1 MSIYVNAN
9 IDSKLNE
16 SKRYFGNYLGIVI
29 QNNDPDKGGKIKI
42 WVPHIS
48 PTVYKNWDE
57 KNEDKS
63 FKFIGKNIDSDIT
76 DIIEELK
83 VVVPWAEC
91 ASPLVGSMA
100 PARYNAYSQTA
111 TISDSNKIENP
122 MQDAA
127 GEEPIAA
134 AGDLRTQ
141 NIHMDPAGETGYKL
155 NSDGIGEKPA
165 RKYERHDLK
174 VADAFSNKN
183 EVRFNNV
190 NKFSYNYVPT
200 SYSNSAKGS
209 FSVPNVGAHVWV
221 FFAEGNPDN
230 PVYFAT
236 TYGEAEW
243 KSIYNSDL
251 DYPGSYENVSTEYNH
266 NTDIYR
272 NKYVINQK
280 GGTIEIVSTD
290 NKEALKLTHYSGSFK
305 EFNNDVNI
313 EFASKN
319 NQKLVQGDE
328 FFTINGTKNDY
339 IGRDYDQIINGDYYK
354 KIGNLTR
361 EYQKEW
367 RDLME
372 SVADGKQL
380 FELKRAEAIIDPNDF
395 IKKTSGLQRKLG
407 TPGPCPLCS
416 EVSLKD
422 QIWDNAYTFK
432 SVIQNAAY
440 TSDTPSFEF
449 LFGVQSTYA
458 NTVSDLIDPGGPA
471 RFLGKSPCPVCGG
484 SGKSPSSRD
493 GDWDVETDKEK
504 HVIDNLQTKIQ
515 KIIDTEK
522 KLGLGGSE
530 IVNITKHKIEN
541 IGLIYNDFPS
551 VRIDEVGKIE
561 NYQVQSFDKGVVTT
575 KKESALLEYVHQDDF
590 PGGDYTQNIGNK
602 WNVLVGSGGV
612 SIKSTGGVDIG
623 GTITNIA
630 GQQVNI
636 SSEYE
641 INMSS
646 KRIDIAADM
655 LTLRNKHSKQVLV
668 DSNLGVSQNVVIQGG
683 AHVEGE
689 LSVHHVSAPVEVQ
702 ETEPIVL
709 FGKLLEGL
717 SFDVNIDGGRV
728 RGHPKDGRGLH
739 VTGCNLTL
747 VAPSNDNLVESYPHT
762 HPFKNL
768 PLKLYV
774 DKDGVRATGTE
785 LNSHIRSQALPVVH
799 EKKGGEPTVSP
810 AP

>member
-9 IDSKLNE
+9 IDSQLNE
-16 SKRYFGNYLGIVI
+16 SNRYFGNYLGIVI

-100 PARYNAYSQTA
+100 PARYNAYEQTA
-111 TISDSNKIENP
+111 TISDSNKKDREESSSS
-122 MQDAA
+122 DA
-127 GEEPIAA
+127 
-134 AGDLRTQ
+134 
-141 NIHMDPAGETGYKL
+141 YKL
-155 NSDGIGEKPA
+155 NDDGIGEKPA
-165 RKYERHDLK
+165 RKYEHHDLK

-209 FSVPNVGAHVWV
+209 FSVPNVGAHIWI

-251 DYPGSYENVSTEYNH
+251 DYPGSYENISTDYNH

-380 FELKRAEAIIDPNDF
+380 FELKRAESIIDPNDF
-395 IKKTSGLQRKLG
+395 IKKTSGQQSKVG

-432 SVIQNAAY
+432 SIIQNAAY
-440 TSDTPSFEF
+440 TSDTASFEF
-449 LFGVQSTYA
+449 FGGVKSDGASTI
-458 NTVSDLIDPGGPA
+458 SDLIDPGSPA
-471 RFLGKSPCPVCGG
+471 RFLGKGPCPVCGG
-484 SGKSPSSRD
+484 SGESPSSRD
-493 GDWDVETDKEK
+493 GSWDVETDKEK
-504 HVIDNLQTKIQ
+504 SVIDNLQTKIQ

-561 NYQVQSFDKGVVTT
+561 NYQVQTFDKGVATT

-646 KRIDIAADM
+646 KRIDIAAEM
-655 LTLRNKHSKQVLV
+655 LTLRNKHSRQVLV

-689 LSVHHVSAPVEVQ
+689 LSVHHVSAPVEIQ
-702 ETEPIVL
+702 ETEPVVV

-717 SFDVNIDGGRV
+717 TFDVDISNSELRAPYSSGNWQARKVAGKCTI
-728 RGHPKDGRGLH
+728 
-739 VTGCNLTL
+739 TL
-747 VAPSNDNLVESYPHT
+747 IAQSNDNLVETYPHT

-768 PLKLYV
+768 PLKLYA
-774 DKDGVRATGTE
+774 DKDGVRAVGKE
-785 LNSHIRSQALPVVH
+785 LNSHVRSQADPVVH
-799 EKKGGEPTVSP
+799 EKKGGEII
-810 AP
+810 

>member
-16 SKRYFGNYLGIVI
+16 SKKYFGNYLGIVI

-111 TISDSNKIENP
+111 TISDSNKKDSSMP
-122 MQDAA
+122 TWDAA
-127 GEEPIAA
+127 GEEP
-134 AGDLRTQ
+134 
-141 NIHMDPAGETGYKL
+141 TGSDTYKL
-155 NSDGIGEKPA
+155 NDDGIGEKPA
-165 RKYERHDLK
+165 RKYEHHDLK

-251 DYPGSYENVSTEYNH
+251 DYPGSYENVSTDYNH

-290 NKEALKLTHYSGSFK
+290 NKESLKLTHYSGSFK
-305 EFNNDVNI
+305 ELNNNVNI
-313 EFASKN
+313 EFATKN

-328 FFTINGTKNDY
+328 FFTVNGTKNDY
-339 IGRDYDQIINGDYYK
+339 VGRDYDQIINGDYYK

-432 SVIQNAAY
+432 SITQNVAY

-458 NTVSDLIDPGGPA
+458 NTVSDLIDPGSPA
-471 RFLGKSPCPVCGG
+471 RFLGKTACPVCGG

-515 KIIDTEK
+515 KIIATEK

-646 KRIDIAADM
+646 KRIDIAAEM
-655 LTLRNKHSKQVLV
+655 LTLRNKHSRQVLI

-683 AHVEGE
+683 AHIEGE

-717 SFDVNIDGGRV
+717 TFDVNIQGGSMLN
-728 RGHPKDGRGLH
+728 HPKPGRPLACN
-739 VTGCNLTL
+739 GCTLTL

-768 PLKLYV
+768 PLKLYA
-774 DKDGVRATGTE
+774 DKDGVRAVGKE
-785 LNSHIRSQALPVVH
+785 LNSHVRSQADPVVH
-799 EKKGGEPTVSP
+799 EKKGGEIL
-810 AP
+810 

>member
-9 IDSKLNE
+9 SNE
-16 SKRYFGNYLGIVI
+16 SEKYFGNHLGIVI
-29 QNNDPDKGGKIKI
+29 QNNDPDKSGKIKI

-57 KNEDKS
+57 NNKDKS

-91 ASPLVGSMA
+91 ASPLVGSIA
-100 PARYNAYSQTA
+100 PARYNAYSQAA
-111 TISDSNKIENP
+111 TISDSNKIASSISMP
-122 MQDAA
+122 DAA
-127 GEEPIAA
+127 GEEPTTS
-134 AGDLRTQ
+134 R
-141 NIHMDPAGETGYKL
+141 DPGSDTYKL
-155 NSDGIGEKPA
+155 NDDGIGEKPA
-165 RKYERHDLK
+165 RKYEHHDLK
-174 VADAFSNKN
+174 VTDAFSDKN

-190 NKFSYNYVPT
+190 NRFSYNYVPT

-209 FSVPNVGAHVWV
+209 FSVPNVGAHVWI
-221 FFAEGNPDN
+221 FFAGGSPNS

-251 DYPGSYENVSTEYNH
+251 DYPSSYENISTDYNH

-290 NKEALKLTHYSGSFK
+290 NKESLKLTHYSGSFK

-313 EFASKN
+313 EFATKN

-328 FFTINGTKNDY
+328 FFTVNGTKNDY
-339 IGRDYDQIINGDYYK
+339 VGRDYDQIINGDYYK
-354 KIGNLTR
+354 KIGNLNR
-361 EYQKEW
+361 DYQKEW
-367 RDLME
+367 RDLMDDI
-372 SVADGKQL
+372 ADGKQL
-380 FELKRAEAIIDPNDF
+380 FELKRAETISDPNDF
-395 IKKTSGLQRKLG
+395 IKKTSGLQTRKG
-407 TPGPCPLCS
+407 HFAPCPLCS

-422 QIWDNAYTFK
+422 QIWDNAYSFMGVK
-432 SVIQNAAY
+432 QNVPYDSVTA
-440 TSDTPSFEF
+440 SFDF
-449 LFGVQSTYA
+449 FAGVQSVYA
-458 NTVSDLIDPGGPA
+458 DTISDLIDPGSSA
-471 RFLGKSPCPVCGG
+471 QFLGKSKCPVCNG

-493 GDWDVETDKEK
+493 GRWEVDTEKETK
-504 HVIDNLQTKIQ
+504 VIDNLQTKIQ
-515 KIIDTEK
+515 KIINIEK
-522 KLGLGGSE
+522 KFGLGGSE

-561 NYQVQSFDKGVVTT
+561 NYEVQAFEKGVATT
-575 KKESALLEYVHQDDF
+575 KKASALLEYVHQDDF

-689 LSVHHVSAPVEVQ
+689 LSVHHVSAPVEIQ
-702 ETEPIVL
+702 ETEPVSV

-717 SFDVNIDGGRV
+717 SFKANFIVDSHSNKRTNVGSGTMTI
-728 RGHPKDGRGLH
+728 
-739 VTGCNLTL
+739 TL
-747 VAPSNDNLVESYPHT
+747 NAPSNDNFVEAYPHT

-768 PLKLYV
+768 PLKLYRE
-774 DKDGVRATGTE
+774 KDSVRAVGKE
-785 LNSHIRSQALPVVH
+785 LNSHIRSQADPVVH
-799 EKKGGEPTVSP
+799 EKKGGEIL
-810 AP
+810 

>member
-1 MSIYVNAN
+1 MSMYVNAN
-9 IDSKLNE
+9 IDTGLNE
-16 SKRYFGNYLGIVI
+16 SEKYFGNYLGIVI

-48 PTVYKNWDE
+48 PTVYKNWDQTH
-57 KNEDKS
+57 EDKS

-91 ASPLVGSMA
+91 ASPLVGSIA
-100 PARYNAYSQTA
+100 PARYNAYSQAA
-111 TISDSNKIENP
+111 TISDSNKIASSISMP
-122 MQDAA
+122 GAA
-127 GEEPIAA
+127 GGEP
-134 AGDLRTQ
+134 
-141 NIHMDPAGETGYKL
+141 TGSDTYKL

-165 RKYERHDLK
+165 RKYEHHDLK
-174 VADAFSNKN
+174 VADAFSDKN
-183 EVRFNNV
+183 EIRFNNV
-190 NKFSYNYVPT
+190 NRFSYNYVPT

-209 FSVPNVGAHVWV
+209 FSVPNVGAHVWL
-221 FFAEGNPDN
+221 FFAEGNPN
-230 PVYFAT
+230 KPVYFAT
-236 TYGEAEW
+236 TYGVEEW

-251 DYPGSYENVSTEYNH
+251 DYPNSYENISTDYNH

-290 NKEALKLTHYSGSFK
+290 NKESLKLTHYSGSFK

-313 EFASKN
+313 EFATKN

-328 FFTINGTKNDY
+328 FFTVNGTKNDY
-339 IGRDYDQIINGDYYK
+339 VGRDYDQIINGDYYK
-354 KIGNLTR
+354 KIGNLNR
-361 EYQKEW
+361 DYQKEW
-367 RDLME
+367 RDLMDDI
-372 SVADGKQL
+372 ADGKQL
-380 FELKRAEAIIDPNDF
+380 FELQRAEPITDSNDF
-395 IKKTSGLQRKLG
+395 IKKTSGIQKKLG
-407 TPGPCPLCS
+407 TPARCPLCS

-422 QIWDNAYTFK
+422 QIWDNAYSFTGVK
-432 SVIQNAAY
+432 QNVPYDSA
-440 TSDTPSFEF
+440 TSSFDF
-449 LFGVQSTYA
+449 FAGVQSVYA
-458 NTVSDLIDPGGPA
+458 NTISDLIDPGSPA
-471 RFLGKSPCPVCGG
+471 QFLGKTACPVCNG

-493 GDWDVETDKEK
+493 GKWNVETEKEK
-504 HVIDNLQTKIQ
+504 AVIDNLQTKIQ
-515 KIIDTEK
+515 KIVNIEK
-522 KLGLGGSE
+522 KFGLGGSE

-561 NYQVQSFDKGVVTT
+561 NYQVQAFEKGVVTT

-683 AHVEGE
+683 AHIEGE
-689 LSVHHVSAPVEVQ
+689 LSVHHVSAPVEIQ
-702 ETEPIVL
+702 ETEPVSV

-717 SFDVNIDGGRV
+717 SFNVNIEGGV
-728 RGHPKDGRGLH
+728 MGNHAK
-739 VTGCNLTL
+739 TGAPLQCNGCKLTL
-747 VAPSNDNLVESYPHT
+747 VAPSNENFVETYPHT

-768 PLKLYV
+768 PLKLYA
-774 DKDGVRATGTE
+774 DKDGVRAVGEE
-785 LNSHIRSQALPVVH
+785 LNSHIRSQAVPVVH
-799 EKKGGEPTVSP
+799 EKKGAEKH
-810 AP
+810 

>member
-1 MSIYVNAN
+1 MSSIHVNAN
-9 IDSKLNE
+9 AGLNDTE
-16 SKRYFGNYLGIVI
+16 KYFGNYIGLVI
-29 QNNDPDKGGKIKI
+29 QNNDPDKGGRIKV
-42 WVPHIS
+42 WVPPVS
-48 PTVYKNWDE
+48 PTIYKNWDE
-57 KNEDKS
+57 NNNDKA
-63 FKFIGKNIDSDIT
+63 FKFIGRNINSDIT

-91 ASPLVGSMA
+91 ASPIAGSVA
-100 PARYNAYSQTA
+100 PARYNAYTQTA
-111 TISDSNKIENP
+111 TISDSNNVNSSTPAEESIESEYN
-122 MQDAA
+122 
-127 GEEPIAA
+127 
-134 AGDLRTQ
+134 
-141 NIHMDPAGETGYKL
+141 L
-155 NSDGIGEKPA
+155 NQDGIGEKPS
-165 RKYERHDLK
+165 RKYEHHDLK
-174 VADAFSNKN
+174 VADAFSDKN

-190 NKFSYNYVPT
+190 NRFSYNYVPT

-209 FSVPNVGAHVWV
+209 FSIPNVGAHVWV
-221 FFAEGNPDN
+221 FFAEGDPNNPI
-230 PVYFAT
+230 YFAT
-236 TYGEAEW
+236 TYGSAEW

-251 DYPGSYENVSTEYNH
+251 DYPGSYENISTEYNH

-290 NKEALKLTHYSGSFK
+290 TKEALKLTHYSGSFK

-313 EFASKN
+313 EFATKN
-319 NQKLVQGDE
+319 NQKLVLGDE

-339 IGRDYDQIINGDYYK
+339 VGRDYDQIINGDYYK
-354 KIGNLTR
+354 KIGNLNR

-372 SVADGKQL
+372 DIADGKQL
-380 FELKRAEAIIDPNDF
+380 FELQRTEPVNDPNDF

-407 TPGPCPLCS
+407 TPAQCPLCS
-416 EVSLKD
+416 DVFHKD
-422 QIWDNAYTFK
+422 QIWDNIYTFK
-432 SVIQNAAY
+432 SVTQNFAYDSGNSSFDHAAEVDSKY
-440 TSDTPSFEF
+440 ADT
-449 LFGVQSTYA
+449 L
-458 NTVSDLIDPGGPA
+458 SDLIDPSSPKQ
-471 RFLGKSPCPVCGG
+471 FLGKKVCPVCGG
-484 SGKSPSSRD
+484 TGQSPSSKD
-493 GDWDVETDKEK
+493 GNWDVAFDKEK
-504 HVIDNLQTKIQ
+504 VVIDNLQAKIQ
-515 KIIDTEK
+515 KIINIEK

-541 IGLIYNDFPS
+541 IGLQPNDFPS

-561 NYQVQSFDKGVVTT
+561 NYEVNVFTKGVATT

-612 SIKSTGGVDIG
+612 SIKTTGGVDIG

-646 KRIDIAADM
+646 KRVDIAAEM
-655 LTLRNKHSKQVLV
+655 LTLRNKHSRQVLV
-668 DSNLGVSQNVVIQGG
+668 DSNLGVTQNLIVQGG

-689 LSVHHVSAPVEVQ
+689 LSVHHISAPVEIQ
-702 ETEPIVL
+702 ETEPVVV

-717 SFDVNIDGGRV
+717 TLWADFDLTKHNRSSKNV
-728 RGHPKDGRGLH
+728 GHGKIK
-739 VTGCNLTL
+739 LTL
-747 VAPSNDNLVESYPHT
+747 TKNSTDDKVELYPHT

-768 PLKLYV
+768 PLKLYKE
-774 DKDGVRATGTE
+774 KDGVRGVGE
-785 LNSHIRSQALPVVH
+785 ECNSHIRAQAQPISH
-799 EKKGGEPTVSP
+799 EKKGSETL
-810 AP
+810 

>member
-1 MSIYVNAN
+1 MSIYVNTN
-9 IDSKLNE
+9 SNE
-16 SKRYFGNYLGIVI
+16 SEKYFGNHLGIVI

-57 KNEDKS
+57 NNKDKS

-76 DIIEELK
+76 DIIEDLK
-83 VVVPWAEC
+83 AVVPWAEC
-91 ASPLVGSMA
+91 ASPLVGSIA

-111 TISDSNKIENP
+111 TISDSNKIDSSMP
-122 MQDAA
+122 TWSAT
-127 GEEPIAA
+127 GEEP
-134 AGDLRTQ
+134 
-141 NIHMDPAGETGYKL
+141 TGSDTYKL
-155 NSDGIGEKPA
+155 NDDGIGEKPA
-165 RKYERHDLK
+165 RKYEHHDLK
-174 VADAFSNKN
+174 VADAFSDKN

-190 NKFSYNYVPT
+190 NRFSYNYVPT

-209 FSVPNVGAHVWV
+209 FSVPNVGAHVWT
-221 FFAEGNPDN
+221 FFAGGNPNN

-236 TYGEAEW
+236 TYGDAEW

-251 DYPGSYENVSTEYNH
+251 DYPGSYENISTDYNH

-290 NKEALKLTHYSGSFK
+290 NKESLKLTHYSGSFK

-313 EFASKN
+313 EFATKN

-328 FFTINGTKNDY
+328 FFTVNGTKNDY
-339 IGRDYDQIINGDYYK
+339 VGRDYDQIINGDYYK
-354 KIGNLTR
+354 KVGNLTR

-372 SVADGKQL
+372 SVADSKQL
-380 FELKRAEAIIDPNDF
+380 FELKRAESIIDPNDF
-395 IKKTSGLQRKLG
+395 IKKTSGRQSKVG
-407 TPGPCPLCS
+407 TAAACPLCS
-416 EVSLKD
+416 DISLKD
-422 QIWDNAYTFK
+422 QIWDNIYTFTGVK
-432 SVIQNAAY
+432 QNVPYDSATA
-440 TSDTPSFEF
+440 SFDHF
-449 LFGVQSTYA
+449 AGVQSVYA
-458 NTVSDLIDPGGPA
+458 NTVSDLIDPGSPLQ
-471 RFLGKSPCPVCGG
+471 FLGKAQCPVCGG
-484 SGKSPSSRD
+484 TGLSPSSRD
-493 GDWDVETDKEK
+493 GSWDVETDKEK
-504 HVIDNLQTKIQ
+504 AVIDNLQTKIQ
-515 KIIDTEK
+515 KIINIEK

-541 IGLIYNDFPS
+541 IGLMYNDFPS

-561 NYQVQSFDKGVVTT
+561 NYEVQAFDKGVVTT

-646 KRIDIAADM
+646 KRIDIAAEM
-655 LTLRNKHSKQVLV
+655 LTLRNKHSKQVLI

-689 LSVHHVSAPVEVQ
+689 LSVHHVSAPVEIQ
-702 ETEPIVL
+702 ETEPVTV

-717 SFDVNIDGGRV
+717 SFQVEIAGGTMSN
-728 RGHPKDGRGLH
+728 HPKPGRPLAC
-739 VTGCNLTL
+739 TGCTLTL
-747 VAPSNDNLVESYPHT
+747 MAPSNDNLVETYPHT

-768 PLKLYV
+768 PLKLYA
-774 DKDGVRATGTE
+774 DKDDVRAVGKE
-785 LNSHIRSQALPVVH
+785 LNSHVRSQADPIVH
-799 EKKGGEPTVSP
+799 EKKGGETL
-810 AP
+810 